1 MLNKSYYKNMPA
13 KNTLN
18 DYNNNTNT
26 NGYLNSLEDIPLE
39 NMIINS
45 NLENEKDRKR
55 TEKSFFVSKDEIVK
69 NDYDLSINKYKEVV
83 YKKVEYPPTS
93 EILAEIESLNNE
105 INKNIAELKVLLM
118 DGKEEKSEW

>member
-1 MLNKSYYKNMPA
+1 MPA

-45 NLENEKDRKR
+45 NLENETIIKQSDIHR
-55 TEKSFFVSKDEIVK
+55 
-69 NDYDLSINKYKEVV
+69 
-83 YKKVEYPPTS
+83 P
-93 EILAEIESLNNE
+93 ILF
-105 INKNIAELKVLLM
+105 M
-118 DGKEEKSEW
+118 

>member
-18 DYNNNTNT
+18 DYNNNTNTNT

-45 NLENEKDRKR
+45 NLENE
-55 TEKSFFVSKDEIVK
+55 
-69 NDYDLSINKYKEVV
+69 
-83 YKKVEYPPTS
+83 
-93 EILAEIESLNNE
+93 
-105 INKNIAELKVLLM
+105 NIIK
-118 DGKEEKSEW
+118 

>member
-45 NLENEKDRKR
+45 NLSVSDICYDSGFSNLSWFYSEFKKHSGMTPGEFRK
-55 TEKSFFVSKDEIVK
+55 KF
-69 NDYDLSINKYKEVV
+69 
-83 YKKVEYPPTS
+83 
-93 EILAEIESLNNE
+93 
-105 INKNIAELKVLLM
+105 
-118 DGKEEKSEW
+118 G